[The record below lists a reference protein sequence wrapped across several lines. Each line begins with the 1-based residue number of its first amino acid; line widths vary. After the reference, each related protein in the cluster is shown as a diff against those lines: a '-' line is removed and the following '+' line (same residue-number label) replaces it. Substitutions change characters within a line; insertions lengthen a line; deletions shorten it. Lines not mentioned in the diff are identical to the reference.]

1 MRERSG
7 RVSCSDCFFRKI
19 RLGKGGGGRP
29 EREAFRDS
37 FRPEALKPHG
47 GGDNREEGARMDAT
61 VGERRQDLVTGKEV
75 PGADWTLKRQSKPAL
90 IFLKR
95 EREREKEDD

>member
-19 RLGKGGGGRP
+19 KLGEGGGGRS
-29 EREAFRDS
+29 ERETFRDS

-47 GGDNREEGARMDAT
+47 GGGGDNSQEGARMDAT

-75 PGADWTLKRQSKPAL
+75 PGAEWTLKRQSKPAL
-90 IFLKR
+90 IFFKR
-95 EREREKEDD
+95 EREKDD